1 MGSGSSTNRP
11 VQMKDIAK
19 DLGVSGVTL
28 SKVIRGRSDIS
39 WATRRRVF
47 KRVKE
52 LNYQPNWLT
61 EGGRVAQPFGF
72 ALTDP
77 YVRLSRIRL
86 FPKVT
91 PKQTSRHTRV
101 GDSRGGQRKEL
112 EQGAISVPAHPTLA
126 PALQGAEPNAPHLL
140 IERLQAT
147 EVARQTVVLVVPP
160 QHFAEP
166 LVLIGHRHV
175 HPAPS
180 FCPQRLQLGRQ
191 SLALRLPLH
200 HKTPVPG
207 PATVVR
213 ESQETERL
221 GPPLAPLSV
230 F

>member
-91 PKQTSRHTRV
+91 CGPQKFCTFASSSVIAFVIHRKSVWGTFSLRPASGFGVLRKGRPGQPRRLDSYPSSVRHAKTGRFGATRV
-101 GDSRGGQRKEL
+101 RPGRSGANVGQRRAPRGQHLRAARASSRCSLPEFRL
-112 EQGAISVPAHPTLA
+112 GQVQG
-126 PALQGAEPNAPHLL
+126 
-140 IERLQAT
+140 
-147 EVARQTVVLVVPP
+147 
-160 QHFAEP
+160 
-166 LVLIGHRHV
+166 
-175 HPAPS
+175 PAPV
-180 FCPQRLQLGRQ
+180 L
-191 SLALRLPLH
+191 
-200 HKTPVPG
+200 
-207 PATVVR
+207 
-213 ESQETERL
+213 
-221 GPPLAPLSV
+221 
-230 F
+230 